1 VLVCCSS
8 SATRAKVLAGPC
20 KDHYIYNTVIRAII
34 ESSLIVWMGLLTYAI
49 TETWMLSQLE
59 SYNTSYN
66 TYENVSC
73 SFNSMS
79 TVRLAK

>member
-1 VLVCCSS
+1 MLVCSS

-20 KDHYIYNTVIRAII
+20 KDHYIYNTVIPAII

-49 TETWMLSQLE
+49 TETWKLSQLE
-59 SYNTSYN
+59 PDNTIYDKN
-66 TYENVSC
+66 ENVSC